1 MEPPQ
6 RDPEPAAPRPESAPA
21 PRPGARRAPPGEVV
35 PPAHRILDHAPS
47 DRYASA
53 SATPTAHEPLT
64 GSAARAAVGAI
75 LPAAIGTTILV
86 VLASPLALVEP
97 LVVVAVLLG
106 LAAGLGA
113 RWGGGSATP
122 RSRRRLIGV
131 GVAVVGV
138 AVAEF
143 IVWRLAL
150 AEGGVLAVVDYELQV
165 FGPIAVLQPLS
176 AALAA
181 WATA

>member
-1 MEPPQ
+1 V
-6 RDPEPAAPRPESAPA
+6 
-21 PRPGARRAPPGEVV
+21 PGEVV
-35 PPAHRILDHAPS
+35 PPGHRVLAHPPS
-47 DRYASA
+47 DRYATA
-53 SATPTAHEPLT
+53 GATADVSEPPT
-64 GSAARAAVGAI
+64 GSLARSAVGAV
-75 LPAAIGTTILV
+75 LPATAGAAILV

-113 RWGGGSATP
+113 RWGGGTATP
-122 RSRRRLIGV
+122 RSRRRLIAV
-131 GVAVVGV
+131 VVGV
-138 AVAEF
+138 LAVVVAEF

-150 AEGGVLAVVDYELQV
+150 AEGGVLPFADYALQV
-165 FGPIAVLQPLS
+165 FGPVAILQPLS

>member
-1 MEPPQ
+1 MEPPLTPDGQ
-6 RDPEPAAPRPESAPA
+6 PRPD
-21 PRPGARRAPPGEVV
+21 ARRSSPGEVV
-35 PPAHRILDHAPS
+35 PPGRRVLAHPPS
-47 DRYASA
+47 DRYAATDAPPDVLA
-53 SATPTAHEPLT
+53 SPT
-64 GSAARAAVGAI
+64 GSLARAAVGAI
-75 LPAAIGTTILV
+75 IPAGIGAAILI

-106 LAAGLGA
+106 LVAGAGA
-113 RWGGGSATP
+113 RWGGGTATP
-122 RSRRRLIGV
+122 RSRRRLIAVVV
-131 GVAVVGV
+131 GVLAV

-150 AEGGVLAVVDYELQV
+150 AEGGVLPFADYALQV
-165 FGPIAVLQPLS
+165 FGPVTILQPLS